1 MENKSTITC
10 KKCKGL
16 GGIYFDKPKV
26 CQNCQGKRCYKC
38 DRRGPFTF
46 FEECSVCWGEGTI
59 KIELNETQKNN
70 NNQS

>member
-1 MENKSTITC
+1 MMEKKSTETC

-26 CQNCQGKRCYKC
+26 CQNCQGQRCYKC

-46 FEECSVCWGEGTI
+46 FEECNICWGNGI
-59 KIELNETQKNN
+59 VKKELGDSKKK
-70 NNQS
+70 